1 MKLILE
7 GKPLSNNNI
16 SSLIN
21 DLKYRIEI
29 TKRARIKASARLRS
43 KHLRYEKI
51 IHLYSILV
59 LILTIWFLGND
70 EINLQSTKILLIFS
84 LTITF
89 LSMYLNMQNYK
100 ERAGSFETN
109 YQNLDILLNR
119 IKRMLLNEQSIG
131 IDQIKEI
138 QREYEKLLIDKE
150 NHLPLDYKEAFEDYT
165 KSQKRKDKK
174 DITIDKVGENAVAI
188 EEPQKWYMKIIEKVI
203 SIQWIELIKYVCLA
217 IFPVLIIIILLLFE
231 FLVGKFL

>member
-1 MKLILE
+1 M
-7 GKPLSNNNI
+7 SNNAI

-21 DLKYRIEI
+21 DLKYRIEL
-29 TKRARIKASARLRS
+29 TKRARIKASARLRL

-119 IKRMLLNEQSIG
+119 IKRMLLNGQNVG

-150 NHLPLDYKEAFEDYT
+150 NHLPIDYNEAIEDYT
-165 KSQKRKDKK
+165 KSQKRKEKK
-174 DITIDKVGENAVAI
+174 DITVDKNEEKTVAT
-188 EEPQKWYMKIIEKVI
+188 EYSQKWYIKIIEKVI
-203 SIQWIELIKYVCLA
+203 SIHWIELIKYVCLA

-231 FLVGKFL
+231 FLVGKLL